1 MEKAFRGWRR
11 FVSVKHRVRNL
22 TFNPMHRDLNRGDY
36 RLLWNA
42 LLKTG
47 GQSCKRRVKA
57 RFRGYKARLRFAHW
71 LHKDLPPTRN
81 NPPGLTATKE
91 AQDESE

>member
-22 TFNPMHRDLNRGDY
+22 TFNPMHRDLNRGDQ

-42 LLKTG
+42 LLNWRAIL
-47 GQSCKRRVKA
+47 QS
-57 RFRGYKARLRFAHW
+57 
-71 LHKDLPPTRN
+71 
-81 NPPGLTATKE
+81 PGAGSSSAK
-91 AQDESE
+91 